1 MAAIDLLMKT
11 AIVLRS
17 GGGGQTT
24 KQPGVE
30 VIVLLVEGI
39 RPIDPPPRQTETTA
53 HRQRSRSDIAAL
65 CSFLQVIPGAAWPA
79 CGAVTL
85 PRSPVTC
92 AAVDND

>member
-39 RPIDPPPRQTETTA
+39 RPIDPPPAKRKPLLTA
-53 HRQRSRSDIAAL
+53 S
-65 CSFLQVIPGAAWPA
+65 GAAVTSRRS
-79 CGAVTL
+79 AVFY
-85 PRSPVTC
+85 R
-92 AAVDND
+92 